1 MRNKLVDEK
10 TVQAV
15 EQMLTHTTVDTR
27 AAVAAAALPGRIRA
41 FSPHFAALRPDEQS
55 RLARLVDTQMTG
67 KGSVTSATGISAG
80 LALNWCE
87 ARGHDYQVTR
97 RGETY
102 EVERLT

>member
-27 AAVAAAALPGRIRA
+27 AALPGRIRA

-55 RLARLVDTQMTG
+55 RLARLVDAQMTG